1 MKFKTGFVILVDAQ
15 TNWLGQPS
23 RIFEPLAGRTAFDFL
38 IGQISEF
45 DLPIILSIKS
55 ADEKI
60 ISRVKSYE
68 NIDFIECTNLMES
81 QRLLEVCNQYEL
93 ETMIRL
99 SADNPI
105 LGKELINQG
114 IDLMNSC
121 DFVYSYG
128 YPVGINLEFINRET
142 LLRCVETGSAKRIRE
157 IITTDL
163 SKEVKISYIQAD
175 GILNRPE
182 VRWTTGSESD
192 HTLVNNLLTDV
203 ATEPQNM
210 PSLKNLML
218 GYNQLMQHH
227 IPSPTMVNIEPTNK
241 CNLKCIMCPRD
252 KMERSLGVMDLE
264 TFKRVID
271 QCVET
276 GVTHITLNGYG
287 EPFIAKQ
294 IFEMITYTMQSSLNL
309 KINTNGHYLNPKNI
323 DKLLDN
329 PPSHLSISLDGATKE
344 TYEKISNEFAKS
356 DPKKRV
362 KWAGPDMSVRSS
374 ITARHM
380 ETWAHGQEIFDQLG
394 FERIDTDRIK
404 NIVVI
409 GVNTFGWTYINRNL
423 SIPEKMP
430 KLSLLSPSNELW
442 EWNEDNEEDMISGSA
457 TEFSQVVTQV
467 RNFNDTSLKVSGK
480 IANEW
485 MSIAQCFAGPPENP
499 PEKGT
504 RFTRKN

>member
-1 MKFKTGFVILVDAQ
+1 MYGYQV
-15 TNWLGQPS
+15 
-23 RIFEPLAGRTAFDFL
+23 
-38 IGQISEF
+38 
-45 DLPIILSIKS
+45 
-55 ADEKI
+55 DEKEMLEQAI
-60 ISRVKSYE
+60 HFKE
-68 NIDFIECTNLMES
+68 ES
-81 QRLLEVCNQYEL
+81 DALYKL
-93 ETMIRL
+93 
-99 SADNPI
+99 
-105 LGKELINQG
+105 LINA
-114 IDLMNSC
+114 DKNS
-121 DFVYSYG
+121 FKLKTQFKSWT
-128 YPVGINLEFINRET
+128 INDVLYHLHVWNIAA
-142 LLRCVETGSAKRIRE
+142 LL
-157 IITTDL
+157 
-163 SKEVKISYIQAD
+163 
-175 GILNRPE
+175 
-182 VRWTTGSESD
+182 
-192 HTLVNNLLTDV
+192 
-203 ATEPQNM
+203 
-210 PSLKNLML
+210 SLKNE
-218 GYNQLMQHH
+218 NEFKEFMQ
-227 IPSPTMVNIEPTNK
+227 NF
-241 CNLKCIMCPRD
+241 
-252 KMERSLGVMDLE
+252 MEAVKSGNSAREYEKILSDNTEGLDL
-264 TFKRVID
+264 
-271 QCVET
+271 
-276 GVTHITLNGYG
+276 
-287 EPFIAKQ
+287 
-294 IFEMITYTMQSSLNL
+294 LNL
-309 KINTNGHYLNPKNI
+309 W
-323 DKLLDN
+323 
-329 PPSHLSISLDGATKE
+329 KE

-467 RNFNDTSLKVSGK
+467 RNINDTSLKVSGK

>member
-1 MKFKTGFVILVDAQ
+1 MYGYQV
-15 TNWLGQPS
+15 
-23 RIFEPLAGRTAFDFL
+23 
-38 IGQISEF
+38 
-45 DLPIILSIKS
+45 
-55 ADEKI
+55 DEKKMLEQAI
-60 ISRVKSYE
+60 HFKE
-68 NIDFIECTNLMES
+68 ES
-81 QRLLEVCNQYEL
+81 DALYKL
-93 ETMIRL
+93 
-99 SADNPI
+99 
-105 LGKELINQG
+105 LINA
-114 IDLMNSC
+114 DKNS
-121 DFVYSYG
+121 FKLKTQFKSWT
-128 YPVGINLEFINRET
+128 INDVLYHLHVWNIAA
-142 LLRCVETGSAKRIRE
+142 LL
-157 IITTDL
+157 
-163 SKEVKISYIQAD
+163 
-175 GILNRPE
+175 
-182 VRWTTGSESD
+182 
-192 HTLVNNLLTDV
+192 
-203 ATEPQNM
+203 
-210 PSLKNLML
+210 SLKNE
-218 GYNQLMQHH
+218 NEFKEFMQ
-227 IPSPTMVNIEPTNK
+227 NF
-241 CNLKCIMCPRD
+241 
-252 KMERSLGVMDLE
+252 MEAIKSGNSAREYEKILSDNTEGLDL
-264 TFKRVID
+264 
-271 QCVET
+271 
-276 GVTHITLNGYG
+276 
-287 EPFIAKQ
+287 
-294 IFEMITYTMQSSLNL
+294 LNL
-309 KINTNGHYLNPKNI
+309 W
-323 DKLLDN
+323 
-329 PPSHLSISLDGATKE
+329 KE

-467 RNFNDTSLKVSGK
+467 RNINDTSLKVSGK

>member
-1 MKFKTGFVILVDAQ
+1 MYGYQVDERKMLEQAIHFKEESDA
-15 TNWLGQPS
+15 LYK
-23 RIFEPLAGRTAFDFL
+23 L
-38 IGQISEF
+38 
-45 DLPIILSIKS
+45 
-55 ADEKI
+55 
-60 ISRVKSYE
+60 
-68 NIDFIECTNLMES
+68 
-81 QRLLEVCNQYEL
+81 
-93 ETMIRL
+93 
-99 SADNPI
+99 
-105 LGKELINQG
+105 LINA
-114 IDLMNSC
+114 DKNS
-121 DFVYSYG
+121 FKLKTQFKSWT
-128 YPVGINLEFINRET
+128 INDVLYHLHVWNIAA
-142 LLRCVETGSAKRIRE
+142 LL
-157 IITTDL
+157 
-163 SKEVKISYIQAD
+163 
-175 GILNRPE
+175 
-182 VRWTTGSESD
+182 
-192 HTLVNNLLTDV
+192 
-203 ATEPQNM
+203 
-210 PSLKNLML
+210 SLKNE
-218 GYNQLMQHH
+218 NEFKEFMQ
-227 IPSPTMVNIEPTNK
+227 NF
-241 CNLKCIMCPRD
+241 
-252 KMERSLGVMDLE
+252 MEAVKSGNSAREYEKILSDNAEGLDL
-264 TFKRVID
+264 
-271 QCVET
+271 
-276 GVTHITLNGYG
+276 
-287 EPFIAKQ
+287 
-294 IFEMITYTMQSSLNL
+294 LNL
-309 KINTNGHYLNPKNI
+309 W
-323 DKLLDN
+323 
-329 PPSHLSISLDGATKE
+329 KE

>member
-1 MKFKTGFVILVDAQ
+1 LYGYQV
-15 TNWLGQPS
+15 
-23 RIFEPLAGRTAFDFL
+23 
-38 IGQISEF
+38 
-45 DLPIILSIKS
+45 
-55 ADEKI
+55 DEKKMLEQAI
-60 ISRVKSYE
+60 HFKE
-68 NIDFIECTNLMES
+68 ES
-81 QRLLEVCNQYEL
+81 DALYKL
-93 ETMIRL
+93 
-99 SADNPI
+99 
-105 LGKELINQG
+105 LINA
-114 IDLMNSC
+114 DKNS
-121 DFVYSYG
+121 FKLKTQFKSWT
-128 YPVGINLEFINRET
+128 INDVLYHLHVWNIAA
-142 LLRCVETGSAKRIRE
+142 LL
-157 IITTDL
+157 
-163 SKEVKISYIQAD
+163 
-175 GILNRPE
+175 
-182 VRWTTGSESD
+182 
-192 HTLVNNLLTDV
+192 
-203 ATEPQNM
+203 
-210 PSLKNLML
+210 SLKNE
-218 GYNQLMQHH
+218 NEFKEFMQ
-227 IPSPTMVNIEPTNK
+227 NF
-241 CNLKCIMCPRD
+241 
-252 KMERSLGVMDLE
+252 MEAVKSGNSAREYEKILSDNNEGLDL
-264 TFKRVID
+264 
-271 QCVET
+271 
-276 GVTHITLNGYG
+276 
-287 EPFIAKQ
+287 
-294 IFEMITYTMQSSLNL
+294 LNL
-309 KINTNGHYLNPKNI
+309 W
-323 DKLLDN
+323 
-329 PPSHLSISLDGATKE
+329 KE

-467 RNFNDTSLKVSGK
+467 RNINDTSLKVSGK

>member
-1 MKFKTGFVILVDAQ
+1 MYGYQVDERKMLEQAIHFKEESDA
-15 TNWLGQPS
+15 LYK
-23 RIFEPLAGRTAFDFL
+23 L
-38 IGQISEF
+38 
-45 DLPIILSIKS
+45 
-55 ADEKI
+55 
-60 ISRVKSYE
+60 
-68 NIDFIECTNLMES
+68 
-81 QRLLEVCNQYEL
+81 
-93 ETMIRL
+93 
-99 SADNPI
+99 
-105 LGKELINQG
+105 LINA
-114 IDLMNSC
+114 DKNS
-121 DFVYSYG
+121 FKLKTQFKSWT
-128 YPVGINLEFINRET
+128 INDVLYHLHVWNIAA
-142 LLRCVETGSAKRIRE
+142 LL
-157 IITTDL
+157 
-163 SKEVKISYIQAD
+163 
-175 GILNRPE
+175 
-182 VRWTTGSESD
+182 
-192 HTLVNNLLTDV
+192 
-203 ATEPQNM
+203 
-210 PSLKNLML
+210 SLKNE
-218 GYNQLMQHH
+218 NEFKEFMQ
-227 IPSPTMVNIEPTNK
+227 NF
-241 CNLKCIMCPRD
+241 
-252 KMERSLGVMDLE
+252 MEAIKSGNSAREYEKILSDNTEGLDL
-264 TFKRVID
+264 
-271 QCVET
+271 
-276 GVTHITLNGYG
+276 
-287 EPFIAKQ
+287 
-294 IFEMITYTMQSSLNL
+294 LNL
-309 KINTNGHYLNPKNI
+309 W
-323 DKLLDN
+323 
-329 PPSHLSISLDGATKE
+329 KE

>member
-1 MKFKTGFVILVDAQ
+1 MYGYQV
-15 TNWLGQPS
+15 
-23 RIFEPLAGRTAFDFL
+23 
-38 IGQISEF
+38 
-45 DLPIILSIKS
+45 
-55 ADEKI
+55 DEKKMLEQAI
-60 ISRVKSYE
+60 HFKE
-68 NIDFIECTNLMES
+68 ES
-81 QRLLEVCNQYEL
+81 DALYKL
-93 ETMIRL
+93 
-99 SADNPI
+99 
-105 LGKELINQG
+105 LINA
-114 IDLMNSC
+114 DKNS
-121 DFVYSYG
+121 FKLKTQFKSWT
-128 YPVGINLEFINRET
+128 INDVLYHLHVWNIAA
-142 LLRCVETGSAKRIRE
+142 LL
-157 IITTDL
+157 
-163 SKEVKISYIQAD
+163 
-175 GILNRPE
+175 
-182 VRWTTGSESD
+182 
-192 HTLVNNLLTDV
+192 
-203 ATEPQNM
+203 
-210 PSLKNLML
+210 SLKNE
-218 GYNQLMQHH
+218 NEFKEFMQ
-227 IPSPTMVNIEPTNK
+227 NF
-241 CNLKCIMCPRD
+241 
-252 KMERSLGVMDLE
+252 MEAVKSGNSAREYEKILSDNAEGLDL
-264 TFKRVID
+264 
-271 QCVET
+271 
-276 GVTHITLNGYG
+276 
-287 EPFIAKQ
+287 
-294 IFEMITYTMQSSLNL
+294 LNL
-309 KINTNGHYLNPKNI
+309 W
-323 DKLLDN
+323 
-329 PPSHLSISLDGATKE
+329 KE

-499 PEKGT
+499 PETGT

>member
-1 MKFKTGFVILVDAQ
+1 MYGYQV
-15 TNWLGQPS
+15 
-23 RIFEPLAGRTAFDFL
+23 
-38 IGQISEF
+38 
-45 DLPIILSIKS
+45 
-55 ADEKI
+55 DEKKMLEQAI
-60 ISRVKSYE
+60 HFKE
-68 NIDFIECTNLMES
+68 ES
-81 QRLLEVCNQYEL
+81 DALYKL
-93 ETMIRL
+93 
-99 SADNPI
+99 
-105 LGKELINQG
+105 LINA
-114 IDLMNSC
+114 DKNS
-121 DFVYSYG
+121 FKLKTQFKSWT
-128 YPVGINLEFINRET
+128 INDVLYHLHVWNIAA
-142 LLRCVETGSAKRIRE
+142 LL
-157 IITTDL
+157 
-163 SKEVKISYIQAD
+163 
-175 GILNRPE
+175 
-182 VRWTTGSESD
+182 
-192 HTLVNNLLTDV
+192 
-203 ATEPQNM
+203 
-210 PSLKNLML
+210 SLKNE
-218 GYNQLMQHH
+218 N
-227 IPSPTMVNIEPTNK
+227 E
-241 CNLKCIMCPRD
+241 
-252 KMERSLGVMDLE
+252 
-264 TFKRVID
+264 FK
-271 QCVET
+271 E
-276 GVTHITLNGYG
+276 
-287 EPFIAKQ
+287 F
-294 IFEMITYTMQSSLNL
+294 MQSFMEAVKSGNSAREYEKILSDNTEGLDLLNL
-309 KINTNGHYLNPKNI
+309 W
-323 DKLLDN
+323 
-329 PPSHLSISLDGATKE
+329 KE

-467 RNFNDTSLKVSGK
+467 RNINDTSLKVSGK

>member
-1 MKFKTGFVILVDAQ
+1 MYGYQV
-15 TNWLGQPS
+15 
-23 RIFEPLAGRTAFDFL
+23 
-38 IGQISEF
+38 
-45 DLPIILSIKS
+45 
-55 ADEKI
+55 DEKKMLEQAI
-60 ISRVKSYE
+60 HFKE
-68 NIDFIECTNLMES
+68 ES
-81 QRLLEVCNQYEL
+81 DALYKL
-93 ETMIRL
+93 
-99 SADNPI
+99 
-105 LGKELINQG
+105 LINA
-114 IDLMNSC
+114 DKNS
-121 DFVYSYG
+121 FKLKTQFKSWT
-128 YPVGINLEFINRET
+128 INDVLYHLHVWNIAA
-142 LLRCVETGSAKRIRE
+142 LL
-157 IITTDL
+157 
-163 SKEVKISYIQAD
+163 
-175 GILNRPE
+175 
-182 VRWTTGSESD
+182 
-192 HTLVNNLLTDV
+192 
-203 ATEPQNM
+203 
-210 PSLKNLML
+210 SLKNE
-218 GYNQLMQHH
+218 NEFKEFMQ
-227 IPSPTMVNIEPTNK
+227 NF
-241 CNLKCIMCPRD
+241 
-252 KMERSLGVMDLE
+252 MEAVKSGNSAREYEKILSDNTEGLDL
-264 TFKRVID
+264 
-271 QCVET
+271 
-276 GVTHITLNGYG
+276 
-287 EPFIAKQ
+287 
-294 IFEMITYTMQSSLNL
+294 LNL
-309 KINTNGHYLNPKNI
+309 W
-323 DKLLDN
+323 
-329 PPSHLSISLDGATKE
+329 KE

-467 RNFNDTSLKVSGK
+467 RNINDTSLKVSGK

>member
-1 MKFKTGFVILVDAQ
+1 MYGYQV
-15 TNWLGQPS
+15 
-23 RIFEPLAGRTAFDFL
+23 
-38 IGQISEF
+38 
-45 DLPIILSIKS
+45 
-55 ADEKI
+55 DEKKMLEQAI
-60 ISRVKSYE
+60 HFKE
-68 NIDFIECTNLMES
+68 ES
-81 QRLLEVCNQYEL
+81 DALYKL
-93 ETMIRL
+93 
-99 SADNPI
+99 
-105 LGKELINQG
+105 LINA
-114 IDLMNSC
+114 DKNS
-121 DFVYSYG
+121 FKLKTQFKSWT
-128 YPVGINLEFINRET
+128 INDVLYHLHVWNIAA
-142 LLRCVETGSAKRIRE
+142 LL
-157 IITTDL
+157 
-163 SKEVKISYIQAD
+163 
-175 GILNRPE
+175 
-182 VRWTTGSESD
+182 
-192 HTLVNNLLTDV
+192 
-203 ATEPQNM
+203 
-210 PSLKNLML
+210 SLKNE
-218 GYNQLMQHH
+218 NEFKEFMQ
-227 IPSPTMVNIEPTNK
+227 NF
-241 CNLKCIMCPRD
+241 
-252 KMERSLGVMDLE
+252 MEAVKSGNSAREYEKILSDNTEGLDL
-264 TFKRVID
+264 
-271 QCVET
+271 
-276 GVTHITLNGYG
+276 
-287 EPFIAKQ
+287 
-294 IFEMITYTMQSSLNL
+294 LNL
-309 KINTNGHYLNPKNI
+309 W
-323 DKLLDN
+323 
-329 PPSHLSISLDGATKE
+329 KE

-467 RNFNDTSLKVSGK
+467 KNINDTSLKVSGK

>member
-1 MKFKTGFVILVDAQ
+1 MYGY
-15 TNWLGQPS
+15 
-23 RIFEPLAGRTAFDFL
+23 
-38 IGQISEF
+38 QI
-45 DLPIILSIKS
+45 
-55 ADEKI
+55 DEKKMLEQAI
-60 ISRVKSYE
+60 HFKE
-68 NIDFIECTNLMES
+68 ES
-81 QRLLEVCNQYEL
+81 DALYKL
-93 ETMIRL
+93 
-99 SADNPI
+99 
-105 LGKELINQG
+105 LINA
-114 IDLMNSC
+114 DKNS
-121 DFVYSYG
+121 FKLKTQFKSWT
-128 YPVGINLEFINRET
+128 INDVLYHLHVWNIAA
-142 LLRCVETGSAKRIRE
+142 LL
-157 IITTDL
+157 
-163 SKEVKISYIQAD
+163 
-175 GILNRPE
+175 
-182 VRWTTGSESD
+182 
-192 HTLVNNLLTDV
+192 
-203 ATEPQNM
+203 
-210 PSLKNLML
+210 SLKNE
-218 GYNQLMQHH
+218 NEFKEFMQ
-227 IPSPTMVNIEPTNK
+227 NF
-241 CNLKCIMCPRD
+241 
-252 KMERSLGVMDLE
+252 MEAVKSGNSAREYEKILSDNTEGLDL
-264 TFKRVID
+264 
-271 QCVET
+271 
-276 GVTHITLNGYG
+276 
-287 EPFIAKQ
+287 
-294 IFEMITYTMQSSLNL
+294 LNL
-309 KINTNGHYLNPKNI
+309 W
-323 DKLLDN
+323 
-329 PPSHLSISLDGATKE
+329 KE

-467 RNFNDTSLKVSGK
+467 RNINDTSLKVSGK

>member
-1 MKFKTGFVILVDAQ
+1 MYGYQV
-15 TNWLGQPS
+15 
-23 RIFEPLAGRTAFDFL
+23 
-38 IGQISEF
+38 
-45 DLPIILSIKS
+45 
-55 ADEKI
+55 DEKKMLEQAI
-60 ISRVKSYE
+60 HFKE
-68 NIDFIECTNLMES
+68 ES
-81 QRLLEVCNQYEL
+81 DALYKL
-93 ETMIRL
+93 
-99 SADNPI
+99 
-105 LGKELINQG
+105 LINA
-114 IDLMNSC
+114 DKNS
-121 DFVYSYG
+121 FKLKTQFKSWT
-128 YPVGINLEFINRET
+128 INDVLYHLHVWNIAA
-142 LLRCVETGSAKRIRE
+142 LL
-157 IITTDL
+157 
-163 SKEVKISYIQAD
+163 
-175 GILNRPE
+175 
-182 VRWTTGSESD
+182 
-192 HTLVNNLLTDV
+192 
-203 ATEPQNM
+203 
-210 PSLKNLML
+210 SLKNE
-218 GYNQLMQHH
+218 NEFKEFMQ
-227 IPSPTMVNIEPTNK
+227 NF
-241 CNLKCIMCPRD
+241 
-252 KMERSLGVMDLE
+252 MEAVKSGNSAREYEKILSDNAEGLDLLSLW
-264 TFKRVID
+264 
-271 QCVET
+271 
-276 GVTHITLNGYG
+276 
-287 EPFIAKQ
+287 
-294 IFEMITYTMQSSLNL
+294 
-309 KINTNGHYLNPKNI
+309 
-323 DKLLDN
+323 
-329 PPSHLSISLDGATKE
+329 KE

-467 RNFNDTSLKVSGK
+467 RNINDTSLKVSGK